1 MVPRR
6 LTYHLRATTWRGG
19 LRGTV
24 HTMWKALQMY
34 LTFVC
39 QILKISWGLQ
49 PYAYGWLERHFIPGR
64 LFISYNSPIFI
75 SSNSNLLCC
84 KLFFG
89 KCNFAPV
96 SECELLFREYSDFK
110 ADFHGQPGGP
120 RLSAL
125 SLHCLWAS
133 REAGSFDY
141 KDIGGIKWINK
152 EGVGDK
158 E

>member
-1 MVPRR
+1 MKGWTEGHITHHVKSSSDVPHIC
-6 LTYHLRATTWRGG
+6 LPNSKNKLGFTTICLWMIR
-19 LRGTV
+19 
-24 HTMWKALQMY
+24 K
-34 LTFVC
+34 TF
-39 QILKISWGLQ
+39 
-49 PYAYGWLERHFIPGR
+49 YTGR

-96 SECELLFREYSDFK
+96 SECEMLFREYSDFK